1 MLQTIISSE
10 QAKEYIDK
18 YGIENLIS
26 NSYIHSHKETA
37 QYGIKLANNKLI
49 YRSKIGN
56 FFTNSAEFNAWKKQS
71 EYLIDRLRQKE
82 KRLLYFLGGNYFTKK
97 NFIDLITIIENNLGP
112 IYQEMDQ
119 YSYNMSSVK
128 RGFKRKEDID
138 YINNLNSRIIQII
151 EDTTNSLNTN
161 EQEQFNKIKEEIEI
175 LNSSIDKD
183 QKSFE
188 QRINQKDTKIHI
200 SNSKSIS
207 IYYYITQIIPKYFEY
222 KSEVVI
228 NNFIDLIN
236 QQLDKNIKVRIEDTS
251 NNTKLNTSA
260 DRAVT
265 LFMNNKKIKFSISA
279 KTSKKN
285 ILQKKTGK
293 IAELL
298 SGKTVSGIDKT
309 SLENIF
315 NNIKNGNNIETIKY
329 MITNYIVNEDI
340 DKRSISNAIKI
351 IALAYVNEKIFGF
364 NKAGQAELKLRDII
378 GQIPLITYSTGGV
391 HFLSDVLEELVK
403 NIENNVSNITKI
415 YNNYFIRK
423 NKENI
428 IEINKEEAF
437 RSLQKEGSP
446 FIYEK
451 IINKIGQKIFEQ
463 KMDEILSSSEIQIQ
477 YSIPYSF

>member
-1 MLQTIISSE
+1 
-10 QAKEYIDK
+10 
-18 YGIENLIS
+18 
-26 NSYIHSHKETA
+26 
-37 QYGIKLANNKLI
+37 
-49 YRSKIGN
+49 
-56 FFTNSAEFNAWKKQS
+56 
-71 EYLIDRLRQKE
+71 
-82 KRLLYFLGGNYFTKK
+82 
-97 NFIDLITIIENNLGP
+97 
-112 IYQEMDQ
+112 
-119 YSYNMSSVK
+119 
-128 RGFKRKEDID
+128 
-138 YINNLNSRIIQII
+138 
-151 EDTTNSLNTN
+151 
-161 EQEQFNKIKEEIEI
+161 
-175 LNSSIDKD
+175 
-183 QKSFE
+183 
-188 QRINQKDTKIHI
+188 
-200 SNSKSIS
+200 
-207 IYYYITQIIPKYFEY
+207 
-222 KSEVVI
+222 
-228 NNFIDLIN
+228 
-236 QQLDKNIKVRIEDTS
+236 
-251 NNTKLNTSA
+251 
-260 DRAVT
+260 
-265 LFMNNKKIKFSISA
+265 MNNKKIKFSISA